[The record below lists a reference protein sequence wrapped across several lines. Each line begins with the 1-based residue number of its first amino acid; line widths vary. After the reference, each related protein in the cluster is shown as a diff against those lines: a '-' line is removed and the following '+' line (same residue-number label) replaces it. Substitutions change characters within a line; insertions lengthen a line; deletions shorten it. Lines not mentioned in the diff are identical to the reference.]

1 MSPLPT
7 LPSRYGIA
15 VGSVLLAF
23 LVNRGI
29 CQSVHGEIP
38 SFITFYP
45 AVMLVALLLGPGPG
59 LAATLLS
66 ALVVDCWIFSPA
78 GQFGTTLRDLV
89 SVGLF
94 TAMGGLMCVVARR
107 FRQRSLE
114 LRNRNAQLV
123 QESRERQHAEMTLFQ
138 SEERYRSV
146 VEDQTDLIA
155 RYRPDGTYTFVNM
168 VFCRFFG
175 KKFAEVVGKNWQPDV
190 VAEDIARVE
199 ERLLLLSPE
208 HPVAAIENRVISG
221 CGEVR
226 WMQFVNRGF
235 FDERGNLVE
244 TQAVGRDIT
253 DRKLAELALAESQSL
268 LNSIIE
274 STSDMIWSV
283 EPDTFGLCYFN
294 SSLRDYFLEQR
305 GIRLE
310 PGLCPADL
318 FPPGEYVQTW
328 CNFYQ
333 RALEEGPFAV
343 EYTVS
348 SGRVILELNFNV
360 LKLDGTVFGLSV
372 FGADITKPKQAEANL
387 KAYAQRLIIMEEE
400 LRKKIAHELHD
411 DVGQEITA
419 LALNLV
425 HLRNH
430 LAVEAGAEL
439 LPVIED
445 SRMLAK
451 SINRTV
457 REMMMSLRPTQIDE
471 YGLAPAVRHH
481 AEQFAKRTGIAATV
495 TVAPEFPRLATKTEL
510 ALFRIIQEALN
521 NIAKYSAASE
531 VSLGLQGRG
540 RSVQLSI
547 TDDGKGFDPQDARFQ
562 PTGSGWGLTIMRER
576 AELAGCEFSLQS
588 APGEGTS
595 ITVSIREGC

>member
-253 DRKLAELALAESQSL
+253 DRK
-268 LNSIIE
+268 
-274 STSDMIWSV
+274 
-283 EPDTFGLCYFN
+283 
-294 SSLRDYFLEQR
+294 
-305 GIRLE
+305 
-310 PGLCPADL
+310 
-318 FPPGEYVQTW
+318 
-328 CNFYQ
+328 
-333 RALEEGPFAV
+333 
-343 EYTVS
+343 
-348 SGRVILELNFNV
+348 
-360 LKLDGTVFGLSV
+360 
-372 FGADITKPKQAEANL
+372 
-387 KAYAQRLIIMEEE
+387 
-400 LRKKIAHELHD
+400 
-411 DVGQEITA
+411 
-419 LALNLV
+419 
-425 HLRNH
+425 
-430 LAVEAGAEL
+430 
-439 LPVIED
+439 
-445 SRMLAK
+445 
-451 SINRTV
+451 
-457 REMMMSLRPTQIDE
+457 
-471 YGLAPAVRHH
+471 
-481 AEQFAKRTGIAATV
+481 AA
-495 TVAPEFPRLATKTEL
+495 AF
-510 ALFRIIQEALN
+510 
-521 NIAKYSAASE
+521 
-531 VSLGLQGRG
+531 
-540 RSVQLSI
+540 
-547 TDDGKGFDPQDARFQ
+547 
-562 PTGSGWGLTIMRER
+562 
-576 AELAGCEFSLQS
+576 
-588 APGEGTS
+588 
-595 ITVSIREGC
+595 